1 MIDPGSAI
9 SVSLEELERRIR
21 AIIGR
26 RDAFPA
32 PEAVSETTGPTGGPS
47 QYFAARL
54 DVAAATLSRG
64 TALLGSQLQDLGGLL
79 EMTGRDL
86 VATDESVAEDVGV
99 LQQIAQ
105 SVVVPPSAAHGTGAK
120 GPASSSTAS
129 TQTSD
134 DDTSTYE

>member
-1 MIDPGSAI
+1 MTDPGSAI

-47 QYFAARL
+47 QYFASRL

-64 TALLGSQLQDLGGLL
+64 TALLGSQLHDLGGLL

-105 SVVVPPSAAHGTGAK
+105 SVAVPRSAAHGTSAK
-120 GPASSSTAS
+120 APTSGSTGS
-129 TQTSD
+129 TTSD
-134 DDTSTYE
+134 DDTTTYE